1 MKKII
6 KWYDHMTYSTNPIV
20 DAYLLNGLN
29 SGIKELIYYSSE
41 NARALCKFNNGLA
54 YKFWN
59 ANIPYAWLSEGIFAV
74 SDDEILF
81 RYDGCMPSRKVINK
95 FYDAIYKFLL
105 ERGKMNYGEG

>member
-6 KWYDHMTYSTNPIV
+6 KWYDHRTYPTNPII

-29 SGIKELIYYSSE
+29 SGIKELIYYNTE
-41 NARALCKFNNGLA
+41 NTWALCKFNNGLA

-59 ANIPYAWLSEGIFAV
+59 ANIPYAWLSEGIFAE

-81 RYDGCMPSRKVINK
+81 RYNGCMPSCKVMNK
-95 FYDAIYKFLL
+95 FYDAMYKFLL
-105 ERGKMNYGEG
+105 NRDKYGEG